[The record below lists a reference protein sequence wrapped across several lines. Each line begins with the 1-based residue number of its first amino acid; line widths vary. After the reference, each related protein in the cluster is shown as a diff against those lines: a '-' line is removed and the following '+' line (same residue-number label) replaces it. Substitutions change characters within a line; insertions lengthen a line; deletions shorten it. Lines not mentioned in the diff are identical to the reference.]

1 MTRLNEREE
10 ELCLCILCVGDIL
23 IKCEALRFSA
33 VEAAFGKL
41 EHPLLIY

>member
-10 ELCLCILCVGDIL
+10 ELCLCILCVCDIL

-33 VEAAFGKL
+33 VEAVFGKL
-41 EHPLLIY
+41 EHTVIY